1 MITEYAVLKKAMYSA
16 RIFKALLQGGT
27 LTHFLHVN
35 QLWNRGD
42 TCRLGRDRSK
52 KNNAAENHHR

>member
-1 MITEYAVLKKAMYSA
+1 MITEYAVLKKTKYSA
-16 RIFKALLQGGT
+16 RIFKAWVQEGI

-35 QLWNRGD
+35 QLWIRGD

-52 KNNAAENHHR
+52 KNNAAEHHHR